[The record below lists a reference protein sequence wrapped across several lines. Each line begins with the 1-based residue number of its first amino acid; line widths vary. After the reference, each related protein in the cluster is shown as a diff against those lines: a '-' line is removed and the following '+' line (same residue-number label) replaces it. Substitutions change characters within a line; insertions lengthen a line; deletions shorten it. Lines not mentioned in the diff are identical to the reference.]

1 MYIVLIFIKMC
12 KVREMLIIRFFYF
25 LLVICN
31 FGSIYCIVLIDI
43 DRWYDLLKVYD
54 FMLKIKEDIF

>member
-1 MYIVLIFIKMC
+1 MF
-12 KVREMLIIRFFYF
+12 IIRFFYF
-25 LLVICN
+25 LLEICN

-43 DRWYDLLKVYD
+43 ERWYGLLKVYD